1 MRARILLAFALVI
14 TVTLTAVAF
23 FAQQAA
29 TQEVRTFI
37 GRGGAMGAENLVNAL
52 ENYYQTNGSWN
63 GAGTLFSSRGH
74 GQGMGPGNPNASG
87 SLNTFS
93 NLRLA
98 APDGTIIYSSN
109 EAEINT
115 KTGSDQLNNA
125 IKLVVK
131 DTVVGYLLPESGVSF
146 QNQQL
151 EDAIIAQVRQAS
163 IKAAWIAGAI
173 ALVVALVLAT
183 IILRPVQQ
191 LKRAA
196 SELEKGN
203 LAYRVDVKHP
213 QELAALGNAFNKMA
227 FSLELAGENRKAMT
241 ADIAHELR
249 TPLAVQRAQLE
260 ALQDGI
266 YPLTQENIEPLLAQN
281 VFLTRLVNDLRTLAM
296 ADSDAL
302 QLEIKEIDFVQ
313 FIKDTISRF
322 QAPAAEKEI
331 SLNFK
336 TPDDQVVIY
345 ADPERLQQ
353 VLHNII
359 QNGMR
364 YTAAGGKID
373 FNISSNAQKVILEIH
388 DSGSGIPEEALPHLF
403 ERFYRADKA
412 RDRDRGGSGLGLA
425 IARQL
430 MIAMGGNI
438 SAENHPQ
445 GGALFRLWLPVK
457 PADLN
462 KNSRSSA

>member
-14 TVTLTAVAF
+14 TVTLIAVAF

-29 TQEVRTFI
+29 TREVRTFI
-37 GRGGAMGAENLVNAL
+37 GRGGAMGAENLVSAL
-52 ENYYQTNGSWN
+52 ENYYATNGSWN
-63 GAGTLFSSRGH
+63 GAGTLFNSRGR
-74 GQGMGPGNPNASG
+74 GQGMGPGNPNSSG
-87 SLNTFS
+87 IVNAFS

-98 APDGTIIYSSN
+98 ALDGTIIYSSN

-115 KTGSDQLNNA
+115 KASSDQISNG
-125 IKLVVK
+125 IDLVVK
-131 DTVVGYLLPESGVSF
+131 DTIVGYLLPESGSSF

-173 ALVVALVLAT
+173 ALVVALFLAT

-203 LAYRVDVKHP
+203 LAYRVDVKQP

-227 FSLELAGENRKAMT
+227 FSLEQAGENRKAMT

-266 YPLTQENIEPLLAQN
+266 YPLSQENIEPLLAQN

-302 QLEIKEIDFVQ
+302 QLEIKEIDLVQ
-313 FIKDTISRF
+313 LIKEYDLAF
-322 QAPAAEKEI
+322 
-331 SLNFK
+331 
-336 TPDDQVVIY
+336 
-345 ADPERLQQ
+345 
-353 VLHNII
+353 
-359 QNGMR
+359 
-364 YTAAGGKID
+364 
-373 FNISSNAQKVILEIH
+373 SSP
-388 DSGSGIPEEALPHLF
+388 GC
-403 ERFYRADKA
+403 
-412 RDRDRGGSGLGLA
+412 
-425 IARQL
+425 
-430 MIAMGGNI
+430 
-438 SAENHPQ
+438 
-445 GGALFRLWLPVK
+445 
-457 PADLN
+457 
-462 KNSRSSA
+462 